1 MGVSSLRSMLWSRA
15 PKTGEQAGR
24 LVAELRRHEVGLFG
38 LAVRTVVAAALFGAM
53 WAALDTWQ
61 PGGEL
66 ASAALGW
73 MIVGVFGFYLVFG
86 LLRRFLGWA
95 NARTIITD
103 QRVVVRYRLRKPGW
117 EIPLLSIS
125 DVTYSGGPLTR
136 LFGVGALHIQT
147 TFAPQPAVVADVAD
161 VSSVRN
167 EILKLRNEAWSQHT
181 AQMAGQYTPVRGAS

>member
-1 MGVSSLRSMLWSRA
+1 MGVSSLQSLLWSRA
-15 PKTGEQAGR
+15 PKTGQHADR
-24 LVAELRRHEVGLFG
+24 LVAELRRHEVGLLG
-38 LAVRTVVAAALFGAM
+38 LAVRTVVTAAFFGAI
-53 WAALDTWQ
+53 WATLDTWQ

-66 ASAALGW
+66 ASAVLGW
-73 MIVGVFGFYLVFG
+73 MVVGLFGFYLVFG
-86 LLRRFLGWA
+86 LSRRFLGWA

-125 DVTYSGGPLTR
+125 DVTYSRGPLTR

-167 EILKLRNEAWSQHT
+167 ELLKLRNEAWSQHA
-181 AQMAGQYTPVRGAS
+181 AQMAGQYPPMQEAS